1 MNCTTTKKI
10 KLALLV
16 YNSYYYLLL
25 NFASLWSTFHS
36 NLAISQLLLARLTSL
51 ATPFFW
57 FRKGMNVRMYIF
69 CHAFLD
75 NIVFLE
81 DYLVCFAN

>member
-16 YNSYYYLLL
+16 YNSYNYLLL

-36 NLAISQLLLARLTSL
+36 NLVISQLLLARLTSSMQNGTRKVELHHKCINEL
-51 ATPFFW
+51 AL
-57 FRKGMNVRMYIF
+57 KAAI
-69 CHAFLD
+69 
-75 NIVFLE
+75 E
-81 DYLVCFAN
+81 